1 MLFRSGRSCRRG
13 GEIAREPV
21 SGREVVLLAPDIARR
36 RVRASSSGT
45 AAFELC
51 GRSGVHGHGIATV
64 VSTSNGADERGGVT
78 RNVVAFVFA
87 AAADAAV
94 WRNAGC
100 TFVSPGVIGLGAGL
114 GPNSF

>member
-1 MLFRSGRSCRRG
+1 M
-13 GEIAREPV
+13 
-21 SGREVVLLAPDIARR
+21 LLAPDIARR
-36 RVRASSSGT
+36 RVKASNSGT

-64 VSTSNGADERGGVT
+64 VSVLNGVDARSGVT
-78 RNVVAFVFA
+78 RNVVAFVVA
-87 AAADAAV
+87 ETADAAV
-94 WRNAGC
+94 WRSAGC